1 MKIFPCSD
9 DHFKS
14 RVGQFLLVIISIFI
28 PTGQNEENI
37 DLHHG
42 MWYHM
47 LDVAWTD
54 LSSGYFV

>member
-1 MKIFPCSD
+1 MIIFMISLYCAT
-9 DHFKS
+9 
-14 RVGQFLLVIISIFI
+14 IILI

-42 MWYHM
+42 MWHHM

-54 LSSGYFV
+54 LSSGDSV